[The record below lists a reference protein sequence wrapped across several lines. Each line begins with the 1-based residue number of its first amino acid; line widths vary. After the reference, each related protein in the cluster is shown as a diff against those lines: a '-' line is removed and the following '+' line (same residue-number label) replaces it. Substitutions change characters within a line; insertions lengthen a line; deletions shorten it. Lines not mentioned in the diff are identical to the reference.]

1 MNPIT
6 ITIES
11 KPITIKF
18 DGRELQVQ
26 KLSIPLPFGRKPT
39 DISDIASCGVEAVYV
54 TEIREMDPEEFD
66 GFKLNLSKSRD
77 WLKGKGGYYGDGRLC
92 VEVHAPGRPYLFIDP
107 SGSDYGRYVARIG

>member
-11 KPITIKF
+11 KPTTINF

-39 DISDIASCGVEAVYV
+39 DISDIAACGVEAVYV

-66 GFKLNLSKSRD
+66 GFKLNLGKSRD
-77 WLKGKGGYYGDGRLC
+77 WRDGARTWSPLL
-92 VEVHAPGRPYLFIDP
+92 VHRSIRRRQRSLPRA
-107 SGSDYGRYVARIG
+107 SGLISHK